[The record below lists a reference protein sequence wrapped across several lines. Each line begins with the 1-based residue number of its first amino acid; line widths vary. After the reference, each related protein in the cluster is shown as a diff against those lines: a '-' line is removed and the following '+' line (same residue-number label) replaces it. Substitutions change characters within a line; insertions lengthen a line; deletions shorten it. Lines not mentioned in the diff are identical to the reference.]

1 VLSTLVA
8 RYFFPAVFVG
18 LRVAGLMSFAPFLG
32 NSALPTRVKA
42 GLTVAITILL
52 VPSFSLRSVPLT
64 VGSWLQTALGEAAL
78 GILMGL
84 SVQFVFEGFQLAGE
98 VVGVQMGFA
107 LESMFDP
114 QTNASSP
121 VLSVFYQTIAL
132 LIFLELNVHHWML
145 LALAQSF
152 RLVPVGAVRVGL
164 PAARAML
171 RAATAMWVIGIE
183 IAAPVLIATMA
194 VDLAL
199 SFLSRIS
206 PQVPVLLVG
215 LSLKQLLGYL
225 LMVGTIVMW
234 PTYLQ
239 HRFMAAIV
247 TSERMLH
254 LLH

>member
-1 VLSTLVA
+1 MLSTLVA
-8 RYFFPAVFVG
+8 RYFFPAIFVG

-32 NSALPTRVKA
+32 NSALPARVKA
-42 GLTVAITILL
+42 GLTVALTILL
-52 VPSFSLRSVPLT
+52 VPSYSPGPMPPT
-64 VGSWLQTALGEAAL
+64 VGSWLATALGEAAL

-84 SVQFVFEGFQLAGE
+84 AVQFVFEGFQLAGE
-98 VVGVQMGFA
+98 IVGVQMGFA

-121 VLSVFYQTIAL
+121 VISVFYQTIAL
-132 LIFLELNVHHWML
+132 LIFLQLNVHHWML

-152 RLVPVGAVRVGL
+152 RLVPVGAVHVGL
-164 PAARAML
+164 PAAQALL
-171 RAATAMWVIGIE
+171 RAATAMWIIGIE

-206 PQVPVLLVG
+206 PQVPVLLIG

-239 HRFMAAIV
+239 HRFLAAIV